1 MRPYRAKPMAS
12 TRLDLPEPVGPVKAN
27 RSAPS
32 NSTTVRSRKAVKP
45 STSSR
50 LGRTGLLQQLRK
62 QPGDAGIVDGP
73 LGQVVGEQVVGRAS
87 GPVAAVAGG
96 RPRPAGRVRR

>member
-12 TRLDLPEPVGPVKAN
+12 TRLDLPDPVGPVNAN

-50 LGRTGLLQQLRK
+50 LGRMGFLQQRGE
-62 QPGDAGIVDGP
+62 QRPEPRVGNIA
-73 LGQVVGEQVVGRAS
+73 LGEIVGEQVVRR
-87 GPVAAVAGG
+87 PPRPT
-96 RPRPAGRVRR
+96 RPRRLLSIVV